1 MYGLKGFGLRTLRIS
16 LTLFG
21 LGIASSCALIST
33 YVEAPDVEIN
43 TVSSTTVLVISAG
56 LWMTGK
62 RLSLQGLVRSR
73 PSSRVPVPGHID
85 IAITSSNR
93 QNTTCLITRVKPRR
107 HLFRKPYVVHLNE
120 KPKPGSEIRVWH
132 HLAAMHTACASAETE
147 PASSSKQR

>member
-62 RLSLQGLVRSR
+62 RLSLKAWSGPDRAVGCQCLAILTSQLPVQIVKTR
-73 PSSRVPVPGHID
+73 P
-85 IAITSSNR
+85 A
-93 QNTTCLITRVKPRR
+93 
-107 HLFRKPYVVHLNE
+107 
-120 KPKPGSEIRVWH
+120 
-132 HLAAMHTACASAETE
+132 
-147 PASSSKQR
+147 